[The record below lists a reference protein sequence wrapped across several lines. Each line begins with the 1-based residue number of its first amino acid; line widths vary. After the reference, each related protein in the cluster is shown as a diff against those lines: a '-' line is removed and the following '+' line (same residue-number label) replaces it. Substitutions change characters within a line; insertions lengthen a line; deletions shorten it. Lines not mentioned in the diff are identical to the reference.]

1 MKLILKIFIHVT
13 NIYMPEAKVA
23 LSYYISEWDEDAVLD
38 DYGIRD
44 WVENLPEKKIAIS
57 SLANYYTIIGL

>member
-1 MKLILKIFIHVT
+1 
-13 NIYMPEAKVA
+13 MPEAKVA

-44 WVENLPEKKIAIS
+44 WVGNLPEKKIAIS

>member
-1 MKLILKIFIHVT
+1 
-13 NIYMPEAKVA
+13 MPEAKVA

-44 WVENLPEKKIAIS
+44 WVENLPEKKIAG
-57 SLANYYTIIGL
+57 LLYTSPSPRDP